1 MISFTYQIYILS
13 LLICLLVYT
22 PKLKHIAIKTT
33 NEKYTLEYLNVYGFY
48 VVIVNL
54 YIALVYSM
62 GFVLYNIIGIP
73 LPFNIFSHSD
83 NMLQAVQVAI
93 ISNILMLP
101 ISWGS
106 YLLYVKCFKETVDT
120 LEDAQKTVEM
130 WAVTYSLCSVALF
143 YMTHEMMLAIP
154 TIVYSEYTAI
164 GRVFKTIASMI
175 AIGVLSIIYNIQKHS
190 IKEKDTSAN
199 EHTSTNQYAHVHK
212 YMLYCVGLLASVF
225 FIR

>member
-83 NMLQAVQVAI
+83 NMLQSVQVAI

-130 WAVTYSLCSVALF
+130 WVVTYSLCSVALF

-154 TIVYSEYTAI
+154 NIVYSEYTAI
-164 GRVFKTIASMI
+164 GRVFKTIAVMV
-175 AIGVLSIIYNIQKHS
+175 AISVLLVMYNIQKHS

-199 EHTSTNQYAHVHK
+199 EHANMHTYA
-212 YMLYCVGLLASVF
+212 LYFVGLLSSTL

>member
-22 PKLKHIAIKTT
+22 PNLKHIAIKPSG
-33 NEKYTLEYLNVYGFY
+33 EKYTLEYLNVYGFY

-73 LPFNIFSHSD
+73 LPFNIFPHSE
-83 NMLQAVQVAI
+83 NMLQSVQVAI

-106 YLLYVKCFKETVDT
+106 YLLYVKCFKDTVDT

-130 WAVTYSLCSVALF
+130 WVVTYSLCSVALF
-143 YMTHEMMLAIP
+143 YMTHEMMLALP
-154 TIVYSEYTAI
+154 NIVYSEYTTI
-164 GRVFKTIASMI
+164 GRVFKTIAVMV
-175 AIGVLSIIYNIQKHS
+175 AISVLLVAYNLQKHS
-190 IKEKDTSAN
+190 INEKDTSSN
-199 EHTSTNQYAHVHK
+199 EHTHTRK
-212 YMLYCVGLLASVF
+212 YVLYVVGLLASIL